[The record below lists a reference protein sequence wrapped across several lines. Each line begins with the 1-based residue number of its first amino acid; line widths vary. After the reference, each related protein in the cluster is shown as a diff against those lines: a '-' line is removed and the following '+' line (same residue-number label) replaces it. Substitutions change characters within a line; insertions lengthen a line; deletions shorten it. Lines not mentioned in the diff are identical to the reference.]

1 MVVSND
7 RNNEN
12 SATVE
17 VVYLTTQPKTDLPT
31 HAVIRSTGRISTVLC
46 EQVHTVAVER
56 VVKYIGQC
64 SDKEM
69 ENIDIALMISLS
81 LDAGTKTSKKYLE
94 DSQRQQEEIERLKAE
109 NESLRTERAVNEA
122 HSASE
127 GQSETTDVRDVVK
140 LQTERD
146 TYKYL
151 YENILERV
159 MGGARA

>member
-1 MVVSND
+1 M
-7 RNNEN
+7 
-12 SATVE
+12 
-17 VVYLTTQPKTDLPT
+17 
-31 HAVIRSTGRISTVLC
+31 
-46 EQVHTVAVER
+46 AVER

-81 LDAGTKTSKKYLE
+81 LDAGTKTAKKYLE

-109 NESLRTERAVNEA
+109 NELLKTERAVNEA
-122 HSASE
+122 HRASE
-127 GQSETTDVRDVVK
+127 RETETSDGQNAVI

-159 MGGARA
+159 MGGAGA